1 MRRTEIKKGEMI
13 ATVKS
18 IDSPT
23 ARKSLTA
30 EKIDKIISEEIDKA
44 TSEDSSIWTCPD
56 FNRREYVHSFF
67 QYPAMM
73 IPAVQ
78 KKLIEIIIESK
89 PSVKNMLDPFMGS
102 ATTLVS
108 CMETGLN
115 VYGCDVNPLAI
126 LIARTR
132 TGPYYVDAVK
142 EKYEELISRINNDK
156 SKKIEAKFKGINK
169 WFKPKI
175 KIELSRIV
183 RAIRQEPRLSIRKF
197 FWVILAETVRVSS
210 NDRTST
216 FKLHIRSKEDIEQRT
231 FSAIDAFDIHM
242 DQSIGDYELHANLLK
257 DANQLTNGAYSSI
270 LDIRLGDSKKEIYS
284 PTSGAYYD
292 LLVTSPPYGDN
303 KTTVTYGQY
312 SYLPLQWIDLE
323 DIDHKVTSDYL
334 KTTSEIDTKSLGGKL
349 SNLDEHEVSEILNLS
364 PTLKTTY
371 QRIKVKIGER
381 KSKKIIAFMIDLNKT
396 IDNIFKVMKKD
407 SYQVWTVGNRT
418 VGGLEIPND
427 KIIVEIIES
436 KGAILIKKL
445 EREILN
451 KRMALRNKDTSLM
464 TTEDILIFR
473 KIG

>member
-1 MRRTEIKKGEMI
+1 MTTSTKVLAAPPQVKKAPIIPER
-13 ATVKS
+13 
-18 IDSPT
+18 ID
-23 ARKSLTA
+23 
-30 EKIDKIISEEIDKA
+30 DIIIEGIDKA
-44 TSEDSSIWTCPD
+44 TSEDSTIWTCPD

-78 KKLIEIIIESK
+78 KKLIEVIIESK

-115 VYGCDVNPLAI
+115 VYGCDINPLAI

-142 EKYEELISRINNDK
+142 EKYKELLSRINNDK

-242 DQSIGDYELHANLLK
+242 D
-257 DANQLTNGAYSSI
+257 
-270 LDIRLGDSKKEIYS
+270 
-284 PTSGAYYD
+284 
-292 LLVTSPPYGDN
+292 
-303 KTTVTYGQY
+303 
-312 SYLPLQWIDLE
+312 
-323 DIDHKVTSDYL
+323 
-334 KTTSEIDTKSLGGKL
+334 
-349 SNLDEHEVSEILNLS
+349 
-364 PTLKTTY
+364 
-371 QRIKVKIGER
+371 
-381 KSKKIIAFMIDLNKT
+381 
-396 IDNIFKVMKKD
+396 
-407 SYQVWTVGNRT
+407 
-418 VGGLEIPND
+418 
-427 KIIVEIIES
+427 
-436 KGAILIKKL
+436 
-445 EREILN
+445 
-451 KRMALRNKDTSLM
+451 
-464 TTEDILIFR
+464 
-473 KIG
+473 